1 MSLTLE
7 DGVPAPPPG
16 SRPPLGRILELEEID
31 TDLYLGH
38 SYNDAALRIYGGQ
51 AVGQALLAAGRTVP
65 AERRAHSLHGHFI
78 HPGDPR
84 APVLYHVERVRDGGS
99 FTTRS
104 VRATQNAVT
113 IFLLTASFQR
123 REQGFSHQAHRTTA
137 PAPEE
142 VPDFE
147 DTIDP
152 EYLADATWLPH
163 LRANV
168 AVDFRFPEEYPRV
181 ANARGEARPPRQRA
195 WVRTAERLPVDP
207 LTQAA
212 GFAYTSDLFLL
223 SSALPPHAVTID
235 EPGMQLASLDHSVW
249 LHQDFR
255 SDEWHLYE
263 QEGLWT
269 GGGRGLAR
277 GHLYDRDGVLVASTM
292 QEGLLRLRK

>member
-1 MSLTLE
+1 MSSAVE
-7 DGVPAPPPG
+7 AGVIDPPPG
-16 SRPPLGRILELEEID
+16 PRPPLGRILELEEVD
-31 TDLYLGH
+31 TDLYIGRSH
-38 SYNDAALRIYGGQ
+38 NDAAQRIYGGQ
-51 AVGQALLAAGRTVP
+51 AVAQALVAAGRTVTP
-65 AERRAHSLHGHFI
+65 ERRIHSLHGHFI
-78 HPGDPR
+78 HPGNPG

-104 VRATQNAVT
+104 VRATQAGAT

-123 REQGFSHQAHRTTA
+123 RERGFSHQARDTSA
-137 PAPEE
+137 PPPEE
-142 VPDFE
+142 LPTFE
-147 DTIDP
+147 ESVDP
-152 EYLADATWLPH
+152 AYLAGTTWLPH
-163 LRANV
+163 LRANI

-181 ANARGEARPPRQRA
+181 ANSRGEARPPRQRA
-195 WVRTAERLPVDP
+195 WVRTTERLAADP
-207 LTQAA
+207 LIQAA

-249 LHQDFR
+249 LHEEFR

-277 GHLYDRDGVLVASTM
+277 GHLYDRSGVLVASTM